1 MKVKKIA
8 ALVLAAS
15 MTLGAGVVITGCGD
29 SKKDYDLYIYNTKSE
44 IADSIQNLCEDYEA
58 ETGMKVKVYTCG
70 TSETLETLRSEM
82 NSKSYPTLFAVNQ
95 SSLTEWVEGGFALPA
110 SKITN
115 DELTAIFD
123 SIPDNMRLLDTEG
136 ESYGIPYNV
145 EGYGLIADKQM
156 ICDVF
161 GLESADDFI
170 ADYRSAD
177 YDEFEKMI
185 DAIDDYIND
194 NGGETITL
202 NGNQYTTATQK
213 TDTTSQ
219 LNGVFAIAGAEK
231 WTYANHYTN
240 YALNAVFSNYTETAN
255 ATSEQIDELE
265 EPMVKMIEELD
276 MLSQHTAGPNGKVER
291 GSEYINSTVTGYDQT
306 VQTFA
311 EGKAM
316 FIKQGNWVFSNIK
329 GVDADKSERLTM
341 LPMKVNLDDS
351 DITADGVT
359 VDSLNSSIPEFVSQY
374 YVINAKATEEEQ
386 KTAEDFLT
394 WLYTSE
400 TGEDYIVN
408 QFAFVPFNADSSTQL
423 DNPLSNDLIYYM
435 NNNAVLGN
443 DFDAFPESWG
453 LNTIGKTIQEQLFT
467 NADTWDE
474 DVIRSGVKDAL
485 ESWKES
491 IK

>member
-1 MKVKKIA
+1 
-8 ALVLAAS
+8 
-15 MTLGAGVVITGCGD
+15 
-29 SKKDYDLYIYNTKSE
+29 
-44 IADSIQNLCEDYEA
+44 
-58 ETGMKVKVYTCG
+58 
-70 TSETLETLRSEM
+70 
-82 NSKSYPTLFAVNQ
+82 
-95 SSLTEWVEGGFALPA
+95 
-110 SKITN
+110 
-115 DELTAIFD
+115 
-123 SIPDNMRLLDTEG
+123 
-136 ESYGIPYNV
+136 
-145 EGYGLIADKQM
+145 
-156 ICDVF
+156 
-161 GLESADDFI
+161 
-170 ADYRSAD
+170 
-177 YDEFEKMI
+177 
-185 DAIDDYIND
+185 
-194 NGGETITL
+194 
-202 NGNQYTTATQK
+202 
-213 TDTTSQ
+213 
-219 LNGVFAIAGAEK
+219 
-231 WTYANHYTN
+231 
-240 YALNAVFSNYTETAN
+240 
-255 ATSEQIDELE
+255 
-265 EPMVKMIEELD
+265 
-276 MLSQHTAGPNGKVER
+276 
-291 GSEYINSTVTGYDQT
+291 
-306 VQTFA
+306 
-311 EGKAM
+311 M